1 MARHGRITPASQP
14 CTNRLFVPVEGVRSR
29 HVGFTALKG
38 GALGKEIILR
48 RSRGMKVLA
57 TAGVAIVALGIG
69 ACGKGADTG
78 GTTTGGSSGPTKKS
92 VKVGLAFDIGGRGD
106 KSFNDSA
113 AAGLDRVKNELNI
126 ETKELAAVVGESE
139 NDKYSRLKLLC
150 DAGFNP
156 IIAVGFSYDGAD
168 SKTGPLTRA
177 AKDCPKTKF
186 AIVDG
191 GSQAENI
198 ADLGFAEHE
207 GSFLVGAAAALK
219 TKTGTVGFIG
229 GCQVDLIKKFEV
241 GFAAGAKA
249 AKADVKVLSNYLS
262 TPAQACSGFNDP
274 PNGKKQANGLYD
286 QGADIIYAAAGGS
299 GTGVFEAAKEKSKL
313 AIGVDSDQYNTV
325 SDATLK
331 PVIMTSMLKRVDT
344 AVFNFVKDFGEDK
357 FKAGFTVF
365 DLKSDGV
372 GYATSGGQVDDIKAK
387 LDDFKKQIID
397 GKITVPSK

>member
-1 MARHGRITPASQP
+1 
-14 CTNRLFVPVEGVRSR
+14 
-29 HVGFTALKG
+29 
-38 GALGKEIILR
+38 
-48 RSRGMKVLA
+48 MKVLA
-57 TAGVAIVALGIG
+57 TAAVAIVALGIS

-78 GTTTGGSSGPTKKS
+78 GGTTTTNGSSAPTKKN

-113 AAGLDRVKNELNI
+113 AAGLDRVKSELNI

-150 DAGFNP
+150 DAGYNP
-156 IIAVGFSYDGAD
+156 IIAVGFVYDGAD
-168 SKTGPLTRA
+168 SKTGPLARA
-177 AKDCPKTKF
+177 AKDCPQTKF

-191 GSQAENI
+191 ATQADNV
-198 ADLGFAEHE
+198 ADLGFAENE
-207 GSFLVGAAAALK
+207 GSFLVGVAAALK

-229 GCQVDLIKKFEV
+229 GCQVDLIKKFEA
-241 GFAAGAKA
+241 GFTAG
-249 AKADVKVLSNYLS
+249 AKADVKVLVNYLS

-274 PNGKKQANGLYD
+274 PNGKKQGNGLYD

-313 AIGVDSDQYNTV
+313 AIGVDSDQYQTV
-325 SDATLK
+325 SDASLK

-344 AVFNFVKDFGEDK
+344 AVFNFVKDYGDSK
-357 FKAGFTVF
+357 FKAGFTTF

-372 GYATSGGQVDDIKAK
+372 GYATSGGQVDDIKSK
-387 LDDFKKQIID
+387 LDDFKQQIIS
-397 GKITVPSK
+397 GKITVPTK